1 MSSKSDPSLLEPPWV
16 PRSFS
21 AADARRVH
29 RLWQGI
35 FADLLPR
42 STKGAA
48 LLHDPAAHGPSR
60 LTVQVGKASSSMKAY
75 RTESP
80 YYFSSKQLLP
90 IGAVVFFSEKLK
102 RYVHPTEGILF
113 DPHPRLQSLSA
124 EESLELETHWQES
137 LSRY

>member
-1 MSSKSDPSLLEPPWV
+1 M
-16 PRSFS
+16 
-21 AADARRVH
+21 
-29 RLWQGI
+29 Q
-35 FADLLPR
+35 
-42 STKGAA
+42 
-48 LLHDPAAHGPSR
+48 
-60 LTVQVGKASSSMKAY
+60 AY

-90 IGAVVFFSEKLK
+90 SGAVVFFSERLK
-102 RYVHPTEGILF
+102 RYIHPTEGILF

>member
-1 MSSKSDPSLLEPPWV
+1 M
-16 PRSFS
+16 
-21 AADARRVH
+21 
-29 RLWQGI
+29 Q
-35 FADLLPR
+35 
-42 STKGAA
+42 
-48 LLHDPAAHGPSR
+48 
-60 LTVQVGKASSSMKAY
+60 AY

-113 DPHPRLQSLSA
+113 DPHPRLHSLSA
-124 EESLELETHWQES
+124 EESLELEAHWQHS